1 MSDIRKLV
9 VGETTET
16 IIRVLFDHRI
26 SQESNEGALN
36 TINRAQKIRDLRS
49 QILGFVKRN
58 PNGIFELVVPEFKS
72 EKQVR
77 LTFNN
82 FLSPELDEDD
92 DASMYRIVVSDNFVD
107 GEIIHKV
114 KIGKDIV
121 IKIKA
126 E

>member
-1 MSDIRKLV
+1 MSEIRKLV

-26 SQESNEGALN
+26 SQESDGSALN
-36 TINRAQKIRDLRS
+36 IVSRAQKIRDLRS
-49 QILGFVKRN
+49 QIIGFVKRN
-58 PNGIFELVVPEFKS
+58 PNAVFELVVPEFKS
-72 EKQVR
+72 EKKVK
-77 LTFNN
+77 LTFSN
-82 FLSPELDEDD
+82 FVSPDLEEDEDI
-92 DASMYRIVVSDNFVD
+92 ANYKILVSDNFVD
-107 GEIIHKV
+107 GEIINKV